1 VRASLALRL
10 RQDGRRHRRQ
20 HRRRQRPAKSRW
32 GRSWLGFEEPPESLE
47 RERPG
52 RGVHVGWI

>member
-1 VRASLALRL
+1 VSASLALHL

-20 HRRRQRPAKSRW
+20 HRQRQRPAESRW
-32 GRSWLGFEEPPESLE
+32 GRGWLGFEEPPESLE

-52 RGVHVGWI
+52 RKR